1 MSKGLQEALGVLRSV
16 GGVDELRGLAEVG
29 LAPLA
34 RPGVNSHIH
43 LPPNFSAFDTVGQA
57 VELAQAQGVALLGVT
72 NYYDYEVYGE
82 FASQAIRRGVFPLF
96 GLEIVS
102 LIAGLQ
108 AGGVRVNDPGNPGRM
123 YLCGKGAVGV
133 AAPSERAAELVERI
147 RRNDTERM
155 AEMTAKVAEIFAAA
169 GLDAEVDDGDVIDMI
184 VARHGSERQSVTIQE
199 RHIAQFFQQLFFQ
212 QVPEESRPAKLAEIL
227 GGPSLAGPGE
237 AVKIQGEIRSALMK
251 AGKAAFVAEV
261 FLNFEEAYELIL
273 ALQAVPCYP
282 TLADGTSPVCD
293 FERTPEKLIDEL
305 KTRGIHMAEFIPLR
319 NSPEVLGQYVRAM
332 RAAGIAVVGGTEH
345 NTLDLIGLEPACQNN
360 QPLPADVREI
370 FYEGMCV
377 AAAHQ
382 FLVLHGQCGFVDEK
396 GTPAGQFD
404 SAEARIKSFAKL
416 GLAVI
421 EKFYQQHGRV

>member
-1 MSKGLQEALGVLRSV
+1 
-16 GGVDELRGLAEVG
+16 
-29 LAPLA
+29 
-34 RPGVNSHIH
+34 
-43 LPPNFSAFDTVGQA
+43 
-57 VELAQAQGVALLGVT
+57 
-72 NYYDYEVYGE
+72 
-82 FASQAIRRGVFPLF
+82 
-96 GLEIVS
+96 
-102 LIAGLQ
+102 
-108 AGGVRVNDPGNPGRM
+108 
-123 YLCGKGAVGV
+123 
-133 AAPSERAAELVERI
+133 
-147 RRNDTERM
+147 
-155 AEMTAKVAEIFAAA
+155 
-169 GLDAEVDDGDVIDMI
+169 
-184 VARHGSERQSVTIQE
+184 
-199 RHIAQFFQQLFFQ
+199 
-212 QVPEESRPAKLAEIL
+212 LAEIL

-382 FLVLHGQCGFVDEK
+382 
-396 GTPAGQFD
+396 
-404 SAEARIKSFAKL
+404 
-416 GLAVI
+416 
-421 EKFYQQHGRV
+421 